1 MEAIPVQQPML
12 VEVTEKK
19 VDIVVE
25 CETLLTLKQFLNRTQ
40 VSNYNFSFQL

>member
-12 VEVTEKK
+12 EEVTGKK

-25 CETLLTLKQFLNRTQ
+25 CESVLTLK
-40 VSNYNFSFQL
+40 